1 LDISWNGLRPNHLIP
16 LLDALGENRQLQYL
30 NLSWNTLVENAD
42 ISAERGGLSK
52 VIKTEIEVQEFISNT
67 LKKLNTFP
75 QESN

>member
-1 LDISWNGLRPNHLIP
+1 LRPNHLIP

-67 LKKLNTFP
+67 LKKAQHLSAR
-75 QESN
+75 E